1 MITQEREEIRITTG
15 RRFWLIQNLPGAIGY
30 MTVRVVL
37 GELVNPYLTARMF
50 VRFVQI
56 KRAILIPK
64 DVNQNTVIIID
75 AQDTT
80 AVSAKV
86 KKIQAD
92 IKYEVLAQSFD
103 EVLRQTERAIKDKK
117 AFLIEQ

>member
-1 MITQEREEIRITTG
+1 LEEILLG
-15 RRFWLIQNLPGAIGY
+15 CGLLE

-50 VRFVQI
+50 VRFVQT

-64 DVNQNTVIIID
+64 DFNQNTVIIID
-75 AQDTT
+75 AQDSIVT
-80 AVSAKV
+80 SERV
-86 KKIQAD
+86 KKIKAD
-92 IKYEVLAQSFD
+92 FKYEVLAQSFD
-103 EVLRQTERAIKDKK
+103 EILHQTEKALKDKK